1 MECIVP
7 RLKLLTPLLTTIENN
22 RKEKGVKRKDFEQKS
37 KENGFMEEE
46 EIITG
51 AMEVISFDNTL
62 GKMERVIESNFLQK
76 KILRINFVT
85 LYTTIDE
92 YE

>member
-1 MECIVP
+1 
-7 RLKLLTPLLTTIENN
+7 
-22 RKEKGVKRKDFEQKS
+22 
-37 KENGFMEEE
+37 MEEE

-76 KILRINFVT
+76 KILRINLVT